1 MENKLSVFKGIIE
14 RIEIVSDF
22 SNAENSLMYNRDSKQ
37 RIVINNDASVE
48 FMGYG
53 TDGKER
59 RNKTLTINQKDKTK
73 IFEMVAG
80 YFSKDHNFGMALGA
94 GIWKINLTDSDG
106 EDYAYCGMIGDEV
119 EYDGISLSEFIR
131 ESVGIG
137 ELYVFDGE
145 E

>member
-59 RNKTLTINQKDKTK
+59 RNKTLTINQKDKTR
-73 IFEMVAG
+73 IFEMVAR

-94 GIWKINLTDSDG
+94 GIWKINLT
-106 EDYAYCGMIGDEV
+106 V
-119 EYDGISLSEFIR
+119 
-131 ESVGIG
+131 
-137 ELYVFDGE
+137 
-145 E
+145 